1 MTRHDENLLSRNL
14 ALEDVLCSR
23 QTIRILKVL
32 KRLGRLNASE
42 IAKHLG
48 TNYVATSTRLETL
61 ERSGILRHNEFGRVR
76 LYSFKESPRARAVA
90 GFLEVWE
97 S

>member
-32 KRLGRLNASE
+32 KQLGRLNVSE
-42 IAKHLG
+42 IAKHIG
-48 TNYVATSTRLETL
+48 TNYESTSTRLETL
-61 ERSGILRHNEFGRVR
+61 ENEGVLRHIELGRAK

-97 S
+97 A